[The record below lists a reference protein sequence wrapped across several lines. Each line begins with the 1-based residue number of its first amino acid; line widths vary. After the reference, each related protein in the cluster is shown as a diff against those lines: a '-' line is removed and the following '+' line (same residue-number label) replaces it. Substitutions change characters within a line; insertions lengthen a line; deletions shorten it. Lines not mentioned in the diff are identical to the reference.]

1 VSGLHDRSTVL
12 GFGVG
17 QDELG
22 QMLRLRRFR
31 EKHPDVIIGD
41 GGFGTIQARIP
52 EPSGE
57 TVVTRYRLG
66 ELLDNLGQ
74 LLGDHPDEPGTSG

>member
-1 VSGLHDRSTVL
+1 MSGLHDRSTVL

-41 GGFGTIQARIP
+41 GGFGTFQARIP
-52 EPSGE
+52 EENGE
-57 TVVTRYRLG
+57 TVTTRYSLR
-66 ELLDNLGQ
+66 ELLDKLCELTAGHDSQ
-74 LLGDHPDEPGTSG
+74 PS

>member
-41 GGFGTIQARIP
+41 GGFGTFQARIP
-52 EPSGE
+52 EENGE
-57 TVVTRYRLG
+57 TVTTRYSLR
-66 ELLDNLGQ
+66 ELLDKLCELTAGHDSQ
-74 LLGDHPDEPGTSG
+74 PS